1 MTLNTSL
8 RATLPEHDR
17 SRVVLA
23 MVGLPARGKSYIAR
37 KVARY
42 LSWLGHKTRVFNVG
56 SYRRDRVGIHQPNEF
71 FNPDNE
77 AGRKSLHDLA
87 MTALDDLFEW
97 FDEGGEVG
105 IYDATNSTHTR
116 RRAVEAK
123 CRERDVPLV
132 FIESICNDPAVIDA
146 NVRET
151 KISMPDYAGVDPEE
165 AMRDFRARIAH
176 YERVY
181 EPLDDSDGSYIKIID
196 VGRKVVMN
204 EMHGYLPGRLV
215 PLLINLHLAPRPIWL
230 TRHGESAFNVLG
242 IIGGDADLSPAG
254 EEYAKTLG
262 RFIRARAASL
272 EEAASAQP
280 HIISKT
286 GTGPHAMAASQ
297 VTVWTSTLR
306 RTLQTAQPF
315 TDKPQAYRA
324 LDEID
329 AGVCDGM
336 TYEQIHEQ
344 MPDVHA
350 ARKADKFRF
359 RYPRGESY
367 EDVIQR
373 LDPMIIHLERQRS
386 PVLLVGHQAVL
397 RAIYAYLMDRP
408 PSECP
413 RLEMPLH
420 TIIELTPTAYGCK
433 ETRFPLPPMLED
445 AEREQNSI
453 RPPAHDSRG

>member
-1 MTLNTSL
+1 MPQRDHT
-8 RATLPEHDR
+8 
-17 SRVVLA
+17 RVLLA

-56 SYRRDRVGIHQPNEF
+56 SYRRAHFGSRQPNEF

-77 AGRKSLHDLA
+77 TGRKALHDLA
-87 MTALDDLFEW
+87 LMALEDGLAW
-97 FDEGGEVG
+97 FDDGGEVG
-105 IYDATNSTHTR
+105 IYDATNSTRTR
-116 RRAVEAK
+116 RRVVEARCK
-123 CRERDVPLV
+123 EKGIPLV

-151 KISMPDYAGVDPEE
+151 KLSMPDYAGMDPEE
-165 AMRDFRARIAH
+165 AVSDFRARIAH

-196 VGRKVVMN
+196 VGKKVVLNKMP
-204 EMHGYLPGRLV
+204 GYLPGRLV

-254 EEYAKTLG
+254 EEYARSLA
-262 RFIRARAASL
+262 RFVRVRLAPDEI
-272 EEAASAQP
+272 P
-280 HIISKT
+280 
-286 GTGPHAMAASQ
+286 
-297 VTVWTSTLR
+297 TVWTSSLR
-306 RTLQTAQPF
+306 RTIQTAQPF
-315 TDKPQAYRA
+315 TQDPSSFRA

-336 TYEQIHEQ
+336 TYEQIREQ
-344 MPDVHA
+344 MPDVYA
-350 ARKADKFRF
+350 ARKADKFRY

-373 LDPMIIHLERQRS
+373 LDPMIIQLERQRA
-386 PVLLVGHQAVL
+386 PVLLIGHQAVL
-397 RAIYAYLMDRP
+397 RAVYAYFMDKP
-408 PSECP
+408 PGECP
-413 RLEMPLH
+413 RLEIPLH
-420 TIIELTPTAYGCK
+420 TVIELTPTAYGCK
-433 ETRFPLPPMLED
+433 EERFELLPLIEGD
-445 AEREQNSI
+445 SDRERPSD
-453 RPPAHDSRG
+453 RL

>member
-1 MTLNTSL
+1 MSPPLPS
-8 RATLPEHDR
+8 RRPILPERDK

-42 LSWLGHKTRVFNVG
+42 LSWLGHETRVFNVG
-56 SYRRDRVGIHQPNEF
+56 SYRRARVGSHQPNEF

-77 AGRKSLHDLA
+77 AGRSALHELA
-87 MTALDDLFEW
+87 MNALEDMFAWFES
-97 FDEGGEVG
+97 GGEFG
-105 IYDATNSTHTR
+105 IYDATNSTRTR
-116 RRAVEAK
+116 RRAVEAA
-123 CRERDVPLV
+123 CRARRIPLV

-151 KISMPDYAGVDPEE
+151 KLSMPDYADVEAEE
-165 AMRDFRARIAH
+165 AARDFRARIAH

-181 EPLDDSDGSYIKIID
+181 EPIDDSDGSYIKIID
-196 VGRKVVMN
+196 VGQKVVMN
-204 EMHGYLPGRLV
+204 RINGYLPGRLV
-215 PLLINLHLAPRPIWL
+215 PLLINLHIAPRPIWL

-254 EEYAKTLG
+254 EDYAKSLA
-262 RFIRARAASL
+262 RFIRARAPKD
-272 EEAASAQP
+272 Q
-280 HIISKT
+280 T
-286 GTGPHAMAASQ
+286 
-297 VTVWTSTLR
+297 VTCWTSTLR

-315 TDKPQAYRA
+315 TEKPQPFRL

-336 TYEQIHEQ
+336 TYEQIREQ
-344 MPDVHA
+344 MPELHE

-373 LDPMIIHLERQRS
+373 LDPMIVQLERQRS
-386 PVLLVGHQAVL
+386 PVLLIGHQAVL
-397 RAIYAYLMDRP
+397 RAIYAYLMDKP
-408 PSECP
+408 PMECP
-413 RLEMPLH
+413 RLEIPLH
-420 TIIELTPTAYGCK
+420 TVIELTPTAYGCR
-433 ETRFPLPPMLED
+433 EERFQLPPGID
-445 AEREQNSI
+445 AEVERAMMSI
-453 RPPAHDSRG
+453 RP